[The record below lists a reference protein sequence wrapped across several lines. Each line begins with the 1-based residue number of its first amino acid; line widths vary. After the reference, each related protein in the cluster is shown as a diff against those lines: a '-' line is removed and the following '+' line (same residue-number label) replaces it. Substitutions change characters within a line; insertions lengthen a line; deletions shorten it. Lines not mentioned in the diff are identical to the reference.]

1 MSVLYPHSLTCL
13 VSKSLAL
20 AALVVALAGYQ
31 SAQAESCPRPAGMDE
46 RYCDADGDLVADTP
60 TDPAQIVNPSTL
72 LISYTSSEDPAVY
85 SETWKEFTDYL
96 KQVTGRD
103 VQFVPVDSEAAQTEA
118 LRAGRLHIMGT
129 CTGCT
134 PRAVNQ
140 AGFVPFA
147 IFADEDGSF
156 GYEMEVITRIDSDL
170 KSLEDI
176 RGRRIAFTHPSSNS
190 GYISARI
197 LIEEETGLRDGVDY
211 EAYFSGGHE
220 NSILG
225 VYNGDYD
232 AAPIANDV
240 LNRMCIAEQV
250 QCNQFRTL
258 YKSATFPSGPFG
270 YAHNLDPQLQAKIRE
285 AFYTFDFAGTKL
297 AEAFD
302 RAAFVPITYKKDW
315 EVVRLIQEKA
325 PPQ

>member
-1 MSVLYPHSLTCL
+1 MLAFCSVARLL
-13 VSKSLAL
+13 SKSLAL
-20 AALVVALAGYQ
+20 AGLVAVLVGYQ
-31 SAQAESCPRPAGMDE
+31 SAQAQSCPRPAGMDE

-60 TDPAQIVNPSTL
+60 TDPAQIVNPDTL

-85 SETWKEFTDYL
+85 SETWQEFTDYL
-96 KQVTGRD
+96 KQVTGKD

-140 AGFVPFA
+140 AGYVPFA
-147 IFADEDGSF
+147 VFAKEDGSF
-156 GYEMEVITRIDSDL
+156 GYEMEVITRIDSGL
-170 KSLEDI
+170 EKLEDI
-176 RGRRIAFTHPSSNS
+176 KGRRIAFTQPSSNS

-197 LIEEETGLRDGVDY
+197 LIEAETGFKDGVDY
-211 EAYFSGGHE
+211 EANFSGGHE

-225 VYNGDYD
+225 VFNGDYD

-240 LNRMCIAEQV
+240 LNRMCIAGQV
-250 QCNQFRTL
+250 QCDQFRTL

-270 YAHNLDPQLQAKIRE
+270 YAHNLDPQLQEKIRE

-302 RAAFVPITYKKDW
+302 RASFAPITYKEDW
-315 EVVRLIQEKA
+315 EVIRLIQENA

>member
-1 MSVLYPHSLTCL
+1 MLASCRVAHWLL
-13 VSKSLAL
+13 KSIAV
-20 AALVVALAGYQ
+20 AGLVVAAAGHHSIQ
-31 SAQAESCPRPAGMDE
+31 AQPCPRPAGMDE
-46 RYCDADGDLVADTP
+46 RYCDADGDLVADAP

-85 SETWKEFTDYL
+85 SETWQEFTDYL
-96 KQVTGRD
+96 KQVTGKE

-147 IFADEDGSF
+147 IFAKEDGSF
-156 GYEMEVITRIDSDL
+156 GYEMEVITHVESDL
-170 KSLEDI
+170 QKLEDI
-176 RGRRIAFTHPSSNS
+176 KGRRIAFTQPSSNS

-197 LIEEETGLRDGVDY
+197 LIEAETGLKDGVDY
-211 EAYFSGGHE
+211 EANFSGGHE

-240 LNRMCIAEQV
+240 LNRMCIAGQV

-270 YAHNLDPQLQAKIRE
+270 YAHNLDPELQKKIRE
-285 AFYTFDFAGTKL
+285 AFYTFDFTGTKL

-302 RAAFVPITYKKDW
+302 RVAFVPITYKEDW
-315 EVVRLIQEKA
+315 AVIRLIQENA